1 MLPFA
6 RRREMTAN
14 VLFYN
19 GFIVPLDGGRQVL
32 QGGWLRVARGRILAL
47 GEGPPPPPRDGEEW
61 VDLQGDI
68 LMPGMI
74 NTHCHMAMSLF
85 RGLGDDEADRLE
97 RYIFPLEAR
106 HVTPAFV
113 QLGSL
118 HAAIELVEGGVTTV
132 ADMYF
137 HEVEVARA
145 CKAVGLAA
153 VLGETIMARPTPD
166 AATPDIALE
175 HLLELREFC
184 IDEPLLIP
192 SIAPHAPYSCGLAL
206 LERVAAE
213 AGAARLPVQIHLAEV
228 DREIAWAREVA
239 GGSPV
244 RALDRVGLL
253 RRGLIAAHCIL
264 VDEAD
269 ISLMAA
275 RDVRVS
281 HNAGS
286 NAKAGKGIAP
296 ILALRAAGVSVGLG
310 SDGAM
315 SGNTLDLFAQLPQ
328 VAKMQKLAARDRTVM
343 RAWDVL
349 EMATFTG
356 ARVLGL
362 EKVTG
367 CLRAGLRADVL
378 RISRRAARLR
388 PAHDIAS
395 LLVYSATA
403 GDVEDVMIAGRW
415 VVKQGR
421 CVTVDREAALAEAEA
436 YATFMRQSL

>member
-1 MLPFA
+1 MNSSN
-6 RRREMTAN
+6 T
-14 VLFYN
+14 LFHN
-19 GFIVPLDGGRQVL
+19 GYIVPLDGGRQVL
-32 QGGWLRVARGRILAL
+32 EKGWLLVTDTRITAL
-47 GEGPPPPPRDGEEW
+47 GTGTPPPMGSGDTV
-61 VDLQGDI
+61 VDLGGDI

-74 NTHCHMAMSLF
+74 NTHCHMPMSLF
-85 RGLGDDEADRLE
+85 RGLGDDEADRLT

-113 QLGSL
+113 HLGSL

-137 HEVEVARA
+137 YEIEVARA
-145 CKAVGLAA
+145 CRQVGLSA
-153 VLGETIMARPTPD
+153 VLGETIMNRPTPD
-166 AATPDIALE
+166 AATPEIAFE
-175 HLLELREFC
+175 HLLALREFC
-184 IDEPLLIP
+184 IDEPLLRP
-192 SIAPHAPYSCGLAL
+192 SIAPHAPYSCGMPL
-206 LERVAAE
+206 LTKIGEF
-213 AGAARLPVQIHLAEV
+213 AGAERLAVQIHLAEV
-228 DREIAWAREVA
+228 DSETAWAREAV

-244 RALDRVGLL
+244 RALDRAGLL
-253 RRGLIAAHCIL
+253 RRGLIAAHCIQI
-264 VDEAD
+264 DAAD

-286 NAKAGKGIAP
+286 NSKAGKGIAP
-296 ILALRAAGVSVGLG
+296 VLALRAAGVTVGLG

-328 VAKMQKLAARDRTVM
+328 VAKLQKLAARDRTVM
-343 RAWDVL
+343 LAWDVL
-349 EMATFTG
+349 EMATVAG

-362 EKVTG
+362 ERVTG
-367 CLRAGLRADVL
+367 ALRPGLRADLL

-415 VVKQGR
+415 VVRGGR
-421 CVTVDREAALAEAEA
+421 CITLDRDAALAEAET
-436 YATFMRQSL
+436 YATHMRQTL